1 MKEFRELKEEL
12 DKLKGIHNTNKRKI
26 EKTLLKIK
34 YAKSKT
40 DYKDGDDKDGDDK
53 GRTDGKGGD
62 DKGGAGSTTQ
72 GGMKIKLK
80 FNKTQKKRRKKGR
93 KSQNKRKKKGRGS
106 RKHGKRKH
114 RNTRKK
120 ALKIEH

>member
-1 MKEFRELKEEL
+1 KKKQFKERFTRAMAALRELQAEFAN
-12 DKLKGIHNTNKRKI
+12 LKGIHNTNKRKI
-26 EKTLLKIK
+26 EKTLVQIK
-34 YAKSKT
+34 DAKDAKQKT
-40 DYKDGDDKDGDDK
+40 
-53 GRTDGKGGD
+53 D
-62 DKGGAGSTTQ
+62 DKGGADSTTT